1 MIHHRLSDTVCILEM
16 ESGPVNF
23 LTLELRTALLASL
36 EKADKDPAVAAIVLA
51 GKGRYFNAGMNLKDL
66 EAGTALTAP
75 SLHNDLHD
83 CLANMSKPVIAAIH
97 GGAHGGGLELALGC
111 HYRLATPDAELS
123 LPELSV
129 GMIPGA
135 RGTQL
140 LPRAIGQRTAA
151 DMILNCRRF
160 RADEAPPGLINQ
172 LVTGRLLDAAI
183 SFAMTNAETRPLPHL
198 STNDVTS
205 TEDDLYAVIE
215 PGAPDYPGIE
225 PVIRLLKA
233 AANMPFDQA
242 VTEEFEAFTTLKDS
256 ETSRIWR
263 RTFLENLKTKST
275 TEATSAHT

>member
-1 MIHHRLSDTVCILEM
+1 MIHQRLSGIVCILEM

-23 LTLELRTALLASL
+23 LTLALRTALLAAL
-36 EKADKDPAVAAIVLA
+36 QKADEDPAVAAIVLL
-51 GKGRYFNAGMNLKDL
+51 GKGRCFNAGMNINDL

-83 CLANMSKPVIAAIH
+83 CLANMSKPVTAAIH

-140 LPRAIGQRTAA
+140 LPRAIGQWAAA

-160 RADEAPPGLINQ
+160 PAEEAPLGLIDQ
-172 LVTGRLLDAAI
+172 LVTGQLSDAAI
-183 SFAMTNAETRPLPHL
+183 SFAVAKTEIRPLPHL
-198 STNDVTS
+198 SMNDVTA
-205 TEDDLYAVIE
+205 TEDDLNAVIE
-215 PGAPDYPGIE
+215 SGAPDYPGIE
-225 PVIRLLKA
+225 PVIRLLNA
-233 AANMPFDQA
+233 AASMPFDQA
-242 VTEEFEAFTTLKDS
+242 VTEEFEAFEALRDS
-256 ETSRIWR
+256 DASEAWR
-263 RTFLENLKTKST
+263 AAFLENLKTKST
-275 TEATSAHT
+275 TKAASAIT

>member
-1 MIHHRLSDTVCILEM
+1 MIHQRLCDIVCMLEM

-23 LTLELRTALLASL
+23 LTLALRTALLTAL
-36 EKADKDPAVAAIVLA
+36 QKADKDPAVAAIVLA
-51 GKGRYFNAGMNLKDL
+51 GKGRCFNAGMNLNDL
-66 EAGTALTAP
+66 KTGTALTAP
-75 SLHNDLHD
+75 SLHNDIHD

-140 LPRAIGQRTAA
+140 LPRAIGQKPAA

-160 RADEAPPGLINQ
+160 RADEAPPGLIDQ
-172 LVTGRLLDAAI
+172 VVSGQLLDAAVT
-183 SFAMTNAETRPLPHL
+183 FAMTNAAIRPLPRL
-198 STNDVTS
+198 STSDVIATV
-205 TEDDLYAVIE
+205 DDLHTVIE
-215 PGAPDYPGIE
+215 SGAPDYPGIE
-225 PVIRLLKA
+225 PVIWLLNA

-242 VTEEFEAFTTLKDS
+242 VTKEFEAFATLKDS
-256 ETSRIWR
+256 ETSRTWR
-263 RTFLENLKTKST
+263 RAFLKDLKTRSST
-275 TEATSAHT
+275 KPMSAGI